1 MKTILFPTDFS
12 KNAIHAAEYAGLL
25 AKQFDAEVVL
35 LHVFS
40 IPMVPATHTSYN
52 VRFAID
58 SYRTSLS
65 KNLEKFAEKFS
76 LHSSIP
82 AEKIFKKIEYGF
94 PADKILEVAE
104 AIHADMI
111 VMGTKGASNFMDKW
125 LGTNTQKVIKDA
137 DCPVWVIPNKSKV
150 EYPDKILYAAD
161 FQEDEIVALRK
172 LLWITEPLKASCKV
186 IHVNDFYEIYAG
198 NPSKDMV
205 NYLNDE
211 FEDHDIIFQ
220 NINADGIIAGLE
232 AYITQNKPNLL
243 ALAIHEKSLWS
254 KIFDQSITEHFIQ
267 KAKLPMLIFKK

>member
-172 LLWITEPLKASCKV
+172 LLWITQPLKASCKV

-254 KIFDQSITEHFIQ
+254 KIFDQSITEHFVQ